1 MLWTIVRWTLPVA
14 VAFVIAAAAVGT
26 SQVDEHVRQRVAQR
40 LAETFPTLAV
50 SVDAAELDEGRG
62 IVVRGVTLVAPELPG
77 RSSRLARIDEIR
89 LACGTSLAELA
100 SGPPAITLITAQ
112 YSNGEGKH
120 SALMINA
127 SERVIFDPAG
137 SWYQPGVPERNDVLH
152 GITPRILDI
161 YTDFYARENQH
172 VVMQT
177 VEVSPEAAERALD
190 LVQAYGAVGNARCTL
205 STTEILGQT
214 PGFEDTPR
222 RLWPQRAMREFAA
235 RPGVRTEI
243 LYGPDG
249 RAPDPVVVWGRQGQ
263 PAAGS

>member
-1 MLWTIVRWTLPVA
+1 MIPAVCGAFRAHAALGLVLLAAGCADPVWA
-14 VAFVIAAAAVGT
+14 PDAEVAAARHA
-26 SQVDEHVRQRVAQR
+26 D
-40 LAETFPTLAV
+40 P
-50 SVDAAELDEGRG
+50 
-62 IVVRGVTLVAPELPG
+62 
-77 RSSRLARIDEIR
+77 
-89 LACGTSLAELA
+89 
-100 SGPPAITLITAQ
+100 GPPAITLITAQ